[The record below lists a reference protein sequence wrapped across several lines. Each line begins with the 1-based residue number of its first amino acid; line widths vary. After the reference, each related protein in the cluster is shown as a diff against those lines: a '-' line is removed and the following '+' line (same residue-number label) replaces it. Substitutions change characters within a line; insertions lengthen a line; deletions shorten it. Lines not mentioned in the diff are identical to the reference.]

1 MKIFDTFST
10 VFKKGVARKAERQ
23 RAVAHEEAVAAAG
36 VGSALPHPG
45 GEPPSGEMSIVS
57 HISDLRRHIVRAAY
71 WYLAFIVLA
80 FWNMKLL
87 IRFLQLPY
95 TCYNFLIGQANQ
107 AGESLQV
114 ALQKFADFVSWPSQC
129 LSAAAA
135 STASAQTLKTIGLIE
150 VMWVNMKMCM
160 IAAAVVG
167 LPFILRELWLF
178 VSPALYERERKM
190 ALSLVFASVVLF
202 YVGIFF
208 GFFVIV
214 PAFLAQTL
222 QWAAEY
228 ASVEMTYENYFGSLT
243 TLVMIFGIIFQVP
256 VIISLLGFVGVVK
269 SFHITN
275 NRKIIFFASFILGAL
290 ISPPDILSQVLVS
303 VPLYLMCEMSVFA
316 LRAIE
321 KSRAQ
326 AAAESAALTPT
337 DNQ

>member
-1 MKIFDTFST
+1 MKIFNAIST
-10 VFKKGVARKAERQ
+10 LFNKGVARKAARQ
-23 RAVAHEEAVAAAG
+23 REVEIAATG
-36 VGSALPHPG
+36 VVPHVI
-45 GEPPSGEMSIVS
+45 EPNPGEMSIVA

-71 WYLAFIVLA
+71 WYLGLVVLA
-80 FWNMKLL
+80 FVYMKAL

-95 TCYNFLIGQANQ
+95 TCYNFLIAQANQ

-114 ALQKFADFVSWPSQC
+114 ALQKFADFVSWPTQC
-129 LSAAAA
+129 LSASAA
-135 STASAQTLKTIGLIE
+135 SATAAQTLKTIGLIE

-160 IAAAVVG
+160 LMAGVVG

-178 VSPALYERERKM
+178 VSPALYERERKV
-190 ALSLVFASVVLF
+190 ALALIVSSIMLF
-202 YVGIFF
+202 YTGILF

-243 TLVMIFGIIFQVP
+243 TLVMIFGVVFQVP
-256 VIISLLGFVGVVK
+256 VIISLLGLVGVVK
-269 SFHITN
+269 SHHITE
-275 NRKIIFFASFILGAL
+275 NRKFVFFGAFILGAL
-290 ISPPDILSQVLVS
+290 ISPPDVFSQTLVS
-303 VPLYLMCEMSVFA
+303 VPLYLMCEISVFA

-321 KSRAQ
+321 KSRAK
-326 AAAESAALTPT
+326 AAAEAEAAAQSGAVTTT